1 MNMIMDNSDIMIV
14 RSTIDLAHNPGLRVI
29 AEGVESE
36 EILMSL
42 KNLGCDGAQGY
53 HICRP
58 EPAEDFIDWLL
69 NSEWGEF
76 NRNELKQF

>member
-1 MNMIMDNSDIMIV
+1 
-14 RSTIDLAHNPGLRVI
+14 LGLRVI

-58 EPAEDFIDWLL
+58 VPAEEFIDWFL

-76 NRNELKQF
+76 NKN